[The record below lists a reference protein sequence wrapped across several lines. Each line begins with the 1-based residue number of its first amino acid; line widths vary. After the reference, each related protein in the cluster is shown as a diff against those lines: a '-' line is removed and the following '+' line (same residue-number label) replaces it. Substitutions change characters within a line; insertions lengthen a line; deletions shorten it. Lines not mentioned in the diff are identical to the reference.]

1 MLEIVLATNN
11 KDKIREIKALLK
23 GLPVKVLTA
32 QNFPHF
38 PKVKEDGKNLEE
50 NAIKKAEAISRST
63 GKISLAD
70 DTGLEV
76 GILEGLPGVRSA
88 RFAGAGCS
96 YRDNNKKLLKALEK
110 LPWNTRKACFRC
122 VMALAFPDKKTVVRA
137 GKICGYISEELK
149 GKQGFGYDPVFYLPL
164 YKKTFAELGLKT
176 KNKISH
182 RAQALQKIKKTIERI
197 VVIASK
203 ELTIR

>member
-1 MLEIVLATNN
+1 MIEIVLATNN
-11 KDKIREIKALLK
+11 KDKVREIKALLK

-50 NAIKKAEAISRST
+50 NALKKAEAISRYT
-63 GKISLAD
+63 GKIALAD

-76 GILEGLPGVRSA
+76 NILKGLPGVRSA
-88 RFAGAGCS
+88 RFAGPCCS
-96 YRDNNKKLLKALEK
+96 YTDNNQKLLRALKKLSWSK
-110 LPWNTRKACFRC
+110 RKACFRC
-122 VMALAFPDKKTVVRA
+122 VLALAFPGKKTVIRA
-137 GKICGYISEELK
+137 GKIAGYISEELK
-149 GKQGFGYDPVFYLPL
+149 GKQGFGYDPIFYVPA

-182 RAQALQKIKKTIERI
+182 RAQALQKIRKVIKKI
-197 VVIASK
+197 V
-203 ELTIR
+203 TG